1 MNLWRAFGANPTIWL
16 TVEKLTQQAI
26 WLLLFV
32 VLARILGPKPYGL
45 FTIAMAFIGFCEV
58 VIVGATVEALVTV
71 PDAVDGHLR
80 TANLLTLVVA
90 TVSAVAAFA
99 MAPLLAKFFDS
110 TELEQIF
117 RTLAI
122 LPVIS
127 ALTATPIAIL
137 TRAMRF
143 RALAIRSIFGLLAGG
158 VVGVALAWY
167 GAGVWALVAQ
177 ILVQRCMELAILWAS
192 AHTRCSFA
200 WSQPHF
206 REMRG
211 YTISVGISKSMA
223 WFGSQIPRIILGWY
237 LGPTDLGLF
246 ALASRIVD
254 CVIQIF
260 IVPQAWVA
268 RVALR
273 RFADEPNGFAQAFQL
288 LIRQIAILSFPVCC
302 GLAAIMPVIFDN
314 FLSQQWRAG
323 IPAAQI
329 LILTG
334 IPATFYY
341 SFTAAVL
348 AARQP
353 HLDSKIAVATDSTT
367 AIAVLL
373 VASHG
378 LYAACI
384 AMLVQ
389 RVAMMPAPLLMLRRV
404 TGISPLIVIWSQL
417 PILTAAAI
425 MALIVVWITPL
436 VENIHPQLL
445 VAPALILIGA
455 LSYLPFALVAA
466 PDIVKGI
473 YRRVAKLVSPGLEP
487 V

>member
-1 MNLWRAFGANPTIWL
+1 
-16 TVEKLTQQAI
+16 
-26 WLLLFV
+26 
-32 VLARILGPKPYGL
+32 
-45 FTIAMAFIGFCEV
+45 
-58 VIVGATVEALVTV
+58 
-71 PDAVDGHLR
+71 
-80 TANLLTLVVA
+80 
-90 TVSAVAAFA
+90 
-99 MAPLLAKFFDS
+99 
-110 TELEQIF
+110 
-117 RTLAI
+117 
-122 LPVIS
+122 
-127 ALTATPIAIL
+127 
-137 TRAMRF
+137 
-143 RALAIRSIFGLLAGG
+143 
-158 VVGVALAWY
+158 
-167 GAGVWALVAQ
+167 
-177 ILVQRCMELAILWAS
+177 
-192 AHTRCSFA
+192 
-200 WSQPHF
+200 
-206 REMRG
+206 
-211 YTISVGISKSMA
+211 
-223 WFGSQIPRIILGWY
+223 
-237 LGPTDLGLF
+237 
-246 ALASRIVD
+246 VD